1 MGGRTFAYSVEVP
14 QTYDPVRRYQVRF
27 QLHGGVG
34 RPEAGLRGSGSIG
47 TLAGAEQIYVMPAA
61 WDEAPWWNAAQVEN
75 LRVILDRV
83 KRTYNVDENRVVVA
97 GVSDGA
103 TGAYYVAMRDTTPY
117 ASFLPLN
124 GFIMILA
131 NPSVGIREQL
141 FPNNLR
147 NKPFFV
153 VNGGRDQLY
162 PTSLVDPYVRHLQ
175 GGGVELT
182 YRPQPE
188 GAAQH
193 GVVAGGQGHV
203 RAVRPGASSRSV
215 SGEAH
220 LGSGRSR

>member
-1 MGGRTFAYSVEVP
+1 
-14 QTYDPVRRYQVRF
+14 
-27 QLHGGVG
+27 
-34 RPEAGLRGSGSIG
+34 
-47 TLAGAEQIYVMPAA
+47 MPAA

-175 GGGVELT
+175 GGGVALT

-188 GAAQH
+188 GQHNTAWWPEVKDTFEQFVREHPRDPYPVKLTWEADAA
-193 GVVAGGQGHV
+193 
-203 RAVRPGASSRSV
+203 R
-215 SGEAH
+215 
-220 LGSGRSR
+220 

>member
-1 MGGRTFAYSVEVP
+1 M
-14 QTYDPVRRYQVRF
+14 
-27 QLHGGVG
+27 
-34 RPEAGLRGSGSIG
+34 
-47 TLAGAEQIYVMPAA
+47 
-61 WDEAPWWNAAQVEN
+61 
-75 LRVILDRV
+75 

-97 GVSDGA
+97 GVSDGG

-162 PTSLVDPYVRHLQ
+162 PTRARRSVRPAPA
-175 GGGVELT
+175 GRAEWSST
-182 YRPQPE
+182 YHPQPE
-188 GAAQH
+188 RAHNTAWWPEVKDTFEQF
-193 GVVAGGQGHV
+193 V
-203 RAVRPGASSRSV
+203 RDHPRDPYP
-215 SGEAH
+215 GEAH
-220 LGSGRSR
+220 LGSGRSRCARPGRSRGRTGFESIVSGRGPPKSRCPT